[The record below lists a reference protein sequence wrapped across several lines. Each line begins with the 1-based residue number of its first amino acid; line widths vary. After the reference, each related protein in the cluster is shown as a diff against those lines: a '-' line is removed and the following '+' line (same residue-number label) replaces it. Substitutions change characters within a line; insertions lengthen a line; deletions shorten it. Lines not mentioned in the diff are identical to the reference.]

1 MAKLKKPATA
11 DKPEKAEVVKTD
23 VIKEG
28 NVPVEQAEEVIEK
41 HTLLFG
47 FKNGKEVE
55 KEIECPLN
63 KLGSFLNTISEAM
76 KNPSIRGSMSVD
88 NMLFDVTE
96 VAYIITK

>member
-28 NVPVEQAEEVIEK
+28 NVPVEEAEVNEK

>member
-23 VIKEG
+23 VIKG
-28 NVPVEQAEEVIEK
+28 DNVPVEEAEVNEK

>member
-11 DKPEKAEVVKTD
+11 DKSEKAELVKTD
-23 VIKEG
+23 VIKG
-28 NVPVEQAEEVIEK
+28 DNVPVEEAEVNEK

>member
-23 VIKEG
+23 VIKG
-28 NVPVEQAEEVIEK
+28 DNVPVEEAEVNEK

-55 KEIECPLN
+55 KEIECPLT
-63 KLGSFLNTISEAM
+63 KLGNFLNTISEAM

>member
-11 DKPEKAEVVKTD
+11 DKSEKAEVVKTD

-55 KEIECPLN
+55 KEIECPLT

-96 VAYIITK
+96 VAYVITK

>member
-28 NVPVEQAEEVIEK
+28 NVPVEEAEAIEK

-55 KEIECPLN
+55 KEIECPLT

>member
-28 NVPVEQAEEVIEK
+28 NVPVEEAEVNEK

-55 KEIECPLN
+55 KEIECPLTQ
-63 KLGSFLNTISEAM
+63 LGSFLNTISEAM